1 MSAPPEPTV
10 ETPAEDTPMADSEV
24 DTKESS
30 DANTAGPVDSAD
42 HDAPNTE
49 TAPTDQEAAAKDE
62 SKEPEPVDLE
72 KLKATFQ
79 EKAKTYLIEQSRHVV
94 IPSFAKWFN
103 MNDVHSIEKKLF
115 PDFFPVKTLDDTPKS
130 VYKTPEVY
138 QNMRDFMINTYRL
151 NPIEYLT
158 VTAVRRNLAGDVAS
172 IIRIHRFLEKWGLI
186 NYQIDPRTKPS
197 LVGPQYT
204 GHFQITLDTPKGLT
218 PLVPEELEVV
228 SKKTST
234 ALPTSEPKQVETPKI
249 KEEDEDNLVIPLNL
263 EITSNIFEESGS
275 KSAVSSI
282 QYFCNET
289 SNDISN
295 IRYHNLK
302 SKGVTGNFGPL
313 EISKD
318 VFEQGLFPLNFTS
331 SDFVKLEKSFKNTE
345 WSQQEVLLLLEGIEM
360 YATVD
365 SNPLSLFINSNG
377 QWDRISEHVALK
389 SREECLVKFLQLPIE
404 DKYLHALIK
413 PETKDSLDQNLDKDT
428 IIQEVV
434 AKLIKSNEGK
444 ELLDKSA
451 KSGLEDAVL
460 NQTNLINQVIEL
472 TLEKVDAKLKLI
484 NHLEADLVK
493 TENLLN
499 LQRKQVLIE
508 RWLNFEKL
516 SKFKKENNNPEL
528 TPLLDDLLT
537 PININEINK
546 SFNKINLDASSD
558 NPTPEVSEQAEEEVL
573 PISVT
578 QPKSYQ
584 FWSA

>member
-10 ETPAEDTPMADSEV
+10 ETPVEDTPMADSEV

-234 ALPTSEPKQVETPKI
+234 AVPTSEPKQVETPKI

-263 EITSNIFEESGS
+263 EITSNIFEETGS

>member
-24 DTKESS
+24 DTKEFS

-49 TAPTDQEAAAKDE
+49 TAPTNQEAAAKDE

-234 ALPTSEPKQVETPKI
+234 AVPTSEPKQVETPKI

>member
-30 DANTAGPVDSAD
+30 DANTAGLVDSAD
-42 HDAPNTE
+42 HDVPNTE

-234 ALPTSEPKQVETPKI
+234 AVPTSEPKQVETPKI

-263 EITSNIFEESGS
+263 EITSNIFEDSGS

>member
-1 MSAPPEPTV
+1 MSTPPEDPVV
-10 ETPAEDTPMADSEV
+10 ETPAAEDTPMAESEV

-30 DANTAGPVDSAD
+30 DANNPESAD
-42 HDAPNTE
+42 T
-49 TAPTDQEAAAKDE
+49 KDE

-72 KLKATFQ
+72 KLRATFQ

-115 PDFFPVKTLDDTPKS
+115 PDFFPVKTVEGAPKS

-158 VTAVRRNLAGDVAS
+158 VTAVRRNLAGDVTS

-218 PLVPEELEVV
+218 PFVPEELEVV
-228 SKKTST
+228 STKT
-234 ALPTSEPKQVETPKI
+234 PTIPATEPKQAETPTV
-249 KEEDEDNLVIPLNL
+249 KEEEDYLEIPLNL
-263 EITSNIFEESGS
+263 EVTSNIFEDAGS

-289 SNDISN
+289 SSDISKV
-295 IRYHNLK
+295 RYHNLK
-302 SKGVTGNFGPL
+302 AKGINSGPL
-313 EISKD
+313 EISKE
-318 VFEQGLFPLNFTS
+318 VFDQGLFPLNFTA
-331 SDFVKLEKSFKNTE
+331 SDFVKLEKSFKNVE
-345 WSQQEVLLLLEGIEM
+345 WTQQEVLLLLEGVEM
-360 YATVD
+360 YASVD
-365 SNPLSLFINSNG
+365 SNPQTLFINSNG
-377 QWDRISEHVALK
+377 QWDRISEHVASK

-404 DKYLHALIK
+404 DKYLQALIK
-413 PETKDSLDQNLDKDT
+413 PEKTDSLDQGLEKDT

-451 KSGLEDAVL
+451 RAGLEDAVL

-499 LQRKQVLIE
+499 LQRKQALIE

-516 SKFKKENNNPEL
+516 SKFKKENNYPEL

-546 SFNKINLDASSD
+546 SFNKINLDASTD
-558 NPTPEVSEQAEEEVL
+558 NATPEVGEQAEEVL
-573 PISVT
+573 PISVA
-578 QPKSYQ
+578 QPKSFQ
-584 FWSA
+584 VWSV

>member
-30 DANTAGPVDSAD
+30 DANTAGPADSAD

-234 ALPTSEPKQVETPKI
+234 AVPTSEPKQVETPKI

>member
-10 ETPAEDTPMADSEV
+10 ETPVEDTPMADSEV

-234 ALPTSEPKQVETPKI
+234 AVPTSEPKQVETPKI

>member
-49 TAPTDQEAAAKDE
+49 TAPTNQEAAAKDE

-234 ALPTSEPKQVETPKI
+234 AVPTSEPKQVETPKI

>member
-1 MSAPPEPTV
+1 MAGSEDEIKELSEP
-10 ETPAEDTPMADSEV
+10 
-24 DTKESS
+24 K
-30 DANTAGPVDSAD
+30 DAQ
-42 HDAPNTE
+42 DAP
-49 TAPTDQEAAAKDE
+49 EA
-62 SKEPEPVDLE
+62 KEPEPVDLE
-72 KLKATFQ
+72 KLRASFQ

-94 IPSFAKWFN
+94 IPSFAKWFD
-103 MNDVHSIEKKLF
+103 MNKVHSIEKKLF
-115 PDFFPVKTLDDTPKS
+115 PDFFPVKTLEDTPKS
-130 VYKTPEVY
+130 VYKTPETY
-138 QNMRDFMINTYRL
+138 QNMRDFMINTYRI

-186 NYQIDPRTKPS
+186 NYQIDPGTKPS

-218 PLVPEELEVV
+218 PLVPAELEIV
-228 SKKTST
+228 SASVDSSASKPIAT
-234 ALPTSEPKQVETPKI
+234 EPKLVDTPKV
-249 KEEDEDNLVIPLNL
+249 KEEENYEVIPLNM
-263 EITSNIFEESGS
+263 EVTSNIFEDHSA
-275 KSAVSSI
+275 KTAVSSVL
-282 QYFCNET
+282 YFCNET
-289 SNDISN
+289 SNDISD

-302 SKGVTGNFGPL
+302 SKGVAGGNLGPL

-331 SDFVKLEKSFKNTE
+331 SDFVKLENSFKLAE
-345 WSQQEVLLLLEGIEM
+345 WTQQEVLLLLEGIEM
-360 YATVD
+360 YASVD
-365 SNPLSLFINSNG
+365 SNPQSLYINNNG
-377 QWDRISEHVALK
+377 QWDRISEHVASK

-404 DKYLHALIK
+404 DKYLHTLIK
-413 PETKDSLDQNLDKDT
+413 PEKDNVLDKGVDKDT

-434 AKLIKSNEGK
+434 AKLIKSSEG
-444 ELLDKSA
+444 EEVLA
-451 KSGLEDAVL
+451 KNARASLEEAVV

-499 LQRKQVLIE
+499 LQRKQALIE

-516 SKFKKENNNPEL
+516 SKLKKENNNPEL

-546 SFNKINLDASSD
+546 SFNKINLDASTD
-558 NPTPEVSEQAEEEVL
+558 KATPEIVKEAQEEALPVSVA
-573 PISVT
+573 
-578 QPKSYQ
+578 QPKAYQ